1 MAFAHRRGKET
12 NSPVNKN
19 ELAIRGQKSA
29 IRGKEVF
36 ENSRIND

>member
-1 MAFAHRRGKET
+1 MAFAHRREKET

-19 ELAIRGQKSA
+19 ERAIRGQKSA